1 MTAAQRRNYGL
12 SKMATK
18 KKTASWSDL
27 KAHLVGM
34 EKDQL
39 LALVKDL
46 YGASKETQQFLHA
59 RYAVGGSDVLEPYK
73 ATITQWINPGDV
85 RKPLSVSK
93 AKKAITDY
101 KKAVGD
107 PQGLAELGVFYC
119 EQVFASLDLCTSE
132 DESFYDALCV
142 MFAQPWGTSKN
153 FARQIGHHILRA
165 CGKCASKAMR
175 LAGAS
180 GMTLS
185 RLGKLRGCR
194 KWVSR
199 AVVWVMIGYDPLLSF
214 KSLICITDAAA
225 MPIGQ
230 KTVVVILSTT
240 SADPLCIFS
249 GV

>member
-142 MFAQPWGTSKN
+142 MFAQALGRIQKLPQADRSPYIERMWQVRLKGNEIGWGVWDDLEQ
-153 FARQIGHHILRA
+153 AWEA
-165 CGKCASKAMR
+165 
-175 LAGAS
+175 AGLPEM
-180 GMTLS
+180 G
-185 RLGKLRGCR
+185 
-194 KWVSR
+194 
-199 AVVWVMIGYDPLLSF
+199 
-214 KSLICITDAAA
+214 
-225 MPIGQ
+225 
-230 KTVVVILSTT
+230 
-240 SADPLCIFS
+240 
-249 GV
+249 

>member
-1 MTAAQRRNYGL
+1 MAAAQSRNYRS

-18 KKTASWSDL
+18 KKTASWSEL
-27 KAHLVGM
+27 KALLVGM

-59 RYAVGGSDVLEPYK
+59 RYAFGGSDVLEPYK

-142 MFAQPWGTSKN
+142 MFAQALGYIQKLPQADRSPYIERMWQVRCWRRSKFDPPCRLN
-153 FARQIGHHILRA
+153 FDPGLGAGIG
-165 CGKCASKAMR
+165 
-175 LAGAS
+175 
-180 GMTLS
+180 
-185 RLGKLRGCR
+185 
-194 KWVSR
+194 
-199 AVVWVMIGYDPLLSF
+199 
-214 KSLICITDAAA
+214 
-225 MPIGQ
+225 
-230 KTVVVILSTT
+230 
-240 SADPLCIFS
+240 
-249 GV
+249 

>member
-1 MTAAQRRNYGL
+1 MAAAQSWNYRS

-27 KAHLVGM
+27 KAHLAGM

-119 EQVFASLDLCTSE
+119 EQVFASLDLCASE
-132 DESFYDALCV
+132 DESFYDSLCV
-142 MFAQPWGTSKN
+142 MFAQ
-153 FARQIGHHILRA
+153 ALVHIQ
-165 CGKCASKAMR
+165 
-175 LAGAS
+175 
-180 GMTLS
+180 
-185 RLGKLRGCR
+185 KLREADRSPYIERMWQVRLKGNEIG
-194 KWVSR
+194 WG
-199 AVVWVMIGYDPLLSF
+199 VWDDF
-214 KSLICITDAAA
+214 EQAW
-225 MPIGQ
+225 
-230 KTVVVILSTT
+230 KTAGL
-240 SADPLCIFS
+240 PEM
-249 GV
+249 G

>member
-1 MTAAQRRNYGL
+1 MAAAQSRNYRS

-34 EKDQL
+34 EKYQL

-107 PQGLAELGVFYC
+107 PQGMAELGVFYC

-132 DESFYDALCV
+132 DESFYDSLCV
-142 MFAQPWGTSKN
+142 MFAQALGHIQKLLQADRSPYIERMWQVRLKGNEIGWGVWDD
-153 FARQIGHHILRA
+153 FEQAWEV
-165 CGKCASKAMR
+165 
-175 LAGAS
+175 AGLPEM
-180 GMTLS
+180 G
-185 RLGKLRGCR
+185 
-194 KWVSR
+194 
-199 AVVWVMIGYDPLLSF
+199 
-214 KSLICITDAAA
+214 
-225 MPIGQ
+225 
-230 KTVVVILSTT
+230 
-240 SADPLCIFS
+240 
-249 GV
+249 

>member
-1 MTAAQRRNYGL
+1 MAAVQSRNYRL

-46 YGASKETQQFLHA
+46 YGASKETQQFLHV

-142 MFAQPWGTSKN
+142 MFAQALGHIQKLPQADRSPYIERMWQVRLKGNEIGWGVWDDFEQAWKT
-153 FARQIGHHILRA
+153 
-165 CGKCASKAMR
+165 
-175 LAGAS
+175 AGLPEM
-180 GMTLS
+180 G
-185 RLGKLRGCR
+185 
-194 KWVSR
+194 
-199 AVVWVMIGYDPLLSF
+199 
-214 KSLICITDAAA
+214 
-225 MPIGQ
+225 
-230 KTVVVILSTT
+230 
-240 SADPLCIFS
+240 
-249 GV
+249 

>member
-132 DESFYDALCV
+132 DESFYDSLCV
-142 MFAQPWGTSKN
+142 MFAQALVHIQKLPQSDRSPYIERMWQVRLKGNEIGWGVWDDFEQAWKT
-153 FARQIGHHILRA
+153 
-165 CGKCASKAMR
+165 
-175 LAGAS
+175 AGLPEM
-180 GMTLS
+180 G
-185 RLGKLRGCR
+185 
-194 KWVSR
+194 
-199 AVVWVMIGYDPLLSF
+199 
-214 KSLICITDAAA
+214 
-225 MPIGQ
+225 
-230 KTVVVILSTT
+230 
-240 SADPLCIFS
+240 
-249 GV
+249 

>member
-142 MFAQPWGTSKN
+142 MFAQALGRIQKLPQADRSPYIERMWQVRLKGNEIGWGVWDDFEQAWET
-153 FARQIGHHILRA
+153 
-165 CGKCASKAMR
+165 
-175 LAGAS
+175 AGLPEM
-180 GMTLS
+180 G
-185 RLGKLRGCR
+185 
-194 KWVSR
+194 
-199 AVVWVMIGYDPLLSF
+199 
-214 KSLICITDAAA
+214 
-225 MPIGQ
+225 
-230 KTVVVILSTT
+230 
-240 SADPLCIFS
+240 
-249 GV
+249 

>member
-1 MTAAQRRNYGL
+1 MAAAQCRNYRS

-27 KAHLVGM
+27 KAHLIGM

-46 YGASKETQQFLHA
+46 YGASKEAQQFLHA

-73 ATITQWINPGDV
+73 ATIVQWINPGDV

-132 DESFYDALCV
+132 DESFYDSLCV
-142 MFAQPWGTSKN
+142 MFAQALGHIQKLPQGDRSPYIERMWQVRLKGNEIGWGVWDD
-153 FARQIGHHILRA
+153 FEQAWEA
-165 CGKCASKAMR
+165 
-175 LAGAS
+175 AGLPEM
-180 GMTLS
+180 G
-185 RLGKLRGCR
+185 
-194 KWVSR
+194 
-199 AVVWVMIGYDPLLSF
+199 
-214 KSLICITDAAA
+214 
-225 MPIGQ
+225 
-230 KTVVVILSTT
+230 
-240 SADPLCIFS
+240 
-249 GV
+249 

>member
-132 DESFYDALCV
+132 DESFYDSLCV
-142 MFAQPWGTSKN
+142 MFAQALVHIQKLPQSDLSPYIERMWQVRLKGNEIGWGVWDDFEQAWET
-153 FARQIGHHILRA
+153 
-165 CGKCASKAMR
+165 
-175 LAGAS
+175 AGLPEM
-180 GMTLS
+180 G
-185 RLGKLRGCR
+185 
-194 KWVSR
+194 
-199 AVVWVMIGYDPLLSF
+199 
-214 KSLICITDAAA
+214 
-225 MPIGQ
+225 
-230 KTVVVILSTT
+230 
-240 SADPLCIFS
+240 
-249 GV
+249 

>member
-1 MTAAQRRNYGL
+1 
-12 SKMATK
+12 MATK

-132 DESFYDALCV
+132 DETFYDSLCV
-142 MFAQPWGTSKN
+142 MFAQALGYIEKLPQADRSPYIERMWQVRLKGNEIGWGVWDD
-153 FARQIGHHILRA
+153 FEQAWEAAGLAEIG
-165 CGKCASKAMR
+165 
-175 LAGAS
+175 
-180 GMTLS
+180 
-185 RLGKLRGCR
+185 
-194 KWVSR
+194 
-199 AVVWVMIGYDPLLSF
+199 
-214 KSLICITDAAA
+214 
-225 MPIGQ
+225 
-230 KTVVVILSTT
+230 
-240 SADPLCIFS
+240 
-249 GV
+249 

>member
-1 MTAAQRRNYGL
+1 MAAAQSRNYRS

-27 KAHLVGM
+27 KAHLAGM

-119 EQVFASLDLCTSE
+119 EQVFASLDLCASE
-132 DESFYDALCV
+132 DESFYDSLCV
-142 MFAQPWGTSKN
+142 MFAQ
-153 FARQIGHHILRA
+153 ALGHIQ
-165 CGKCASKAMR
+165 
-175 LAGAS
+175 
-180 GMTLS
+180 
-185 RLGKLRGCR
+185 KLREADRSPYIERMWQVRLKGNEIG
-194 KWVSR
+194 WG
-199 AVVWVMIGYDPLLSF
+199 VWDDF
-214 KSLICITDAAA
+214 EQAW
-225 MPIGQ
+225 
-230 KTVVVILSTT
+230 KTAGL
-240 SADPLCIFS
+240 PEM
-249 GV
+249 G